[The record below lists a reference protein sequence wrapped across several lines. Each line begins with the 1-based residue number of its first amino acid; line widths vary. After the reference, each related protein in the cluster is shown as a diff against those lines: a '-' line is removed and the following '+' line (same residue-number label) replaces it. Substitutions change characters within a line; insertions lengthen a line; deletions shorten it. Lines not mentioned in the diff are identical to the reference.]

1 MLTQS
6 EAGLLTKARHFNI
19 LKRLMATKVRF
30 VDIYSSFDEVDA
42 KLIENILKER
52 YISCKVS
59 VADSFVGYDEVER
72 RISVEEDE
80 VDNAVGA
87 IRNAIKRGMI
97 SEIGRF
103 RA

>member
-1 MLTQS
+1 LTR
-6 EAGLLTKARHFNI
+6 TRHFNI

-30 VDIYSSFDEVDA
+30 VDVYSSFDEVDA
-42 KLIENILKER
+42 SLIENILKDR

-59 VADSFVGYDEVER
+59 VSDASDEYDEVER
-72 RISVEEDE
+72 RISVEGDE

-87 IRNAIKRGMI
+87 IRDAIKRGMI

>member
-1 MLTQS
+1 MTR
-6 EAGLLTKARHFNI
+6 TRHFNI
-19 LKRLMATKVRF
+19 LKRLMATQVRF
-30 VDIYSSFDEVDA
+30 VDVYSSFDEVDA
-42 KLIENILKER
+42 SLIESILKDR

-59 VADSFVGYDEVER
+59 VSGASDEYDEVER

-87 IRNAIKRGMI
+87 IRDAIKRGMI